1 MCGKGLKQ
9 ACPPAPPTTMASLGA
24 PARSPSPA
32 QTTFPRTMSKILHT
46 ADWQIGR
53 LYSSFEAED
62 AAALAEA
69 RFAAVERLAA
79 LATEHA
85 VDAVVVAGDVFDAQT
100 VSARCIRRLFN
111 ALQGYAGPWVMM
123 PGNHDAALAESVWT
137 HAARLGAVPPQ
148 VRLALAPQVIELP
161 ESRIALLCAPLTQ
174 RHTHGDL
181 SDWFDSAAT
190 PAGWLRIGVAHGAV
204 QGLLAEGIDSA
215 NPIAADR
222 VTRARL
228 DYLAL
233 GDWHGCKRINAHCW
247 YSGTPEPDR
256 FKANDAGM
264 ALLVSF
270 EQPGEAPQV
279 TPLHTAQ
286 YHWQQWTHALAVA
299 SDLDALIK
307 RLAEAEASD
316 VLDLS
321 LSGQLDLA
329 DHGRLQQAL
338 GAAQA
343 RARCLRSDLAELRLA
358 PTAQDIAALQ
368 ADGYL
373 GELIVDLRE
382 RSLMPGDEARRAQD
396 ALAILTGLLARR
408 GERVGPS

>member
-1 MCGKGLKQ
+1 
-9 ACPPAPPTTMASLGA
+9 
-24 PARSPSPA
+24 
-32 QTTFPRTMSKILHT
+32 MSKILHT

-53 LYSSFEAED
+53 LYGSFDAED

-79 LATEHA
+79 LATAHA

-111 ALQGYAGPWVMM
+111 ALQGYAGPWVMI

-137 HAARLGAVPPQ
+137 HAARLGALPPQ
-148 VRLALAPQVIELP
+148 LKLALTPQVIELP
-161 ESRIALLCAPLTQ
+161 EARLALLCAPLTQ
-174 RHTHGDL
+174 RHTYGDL
-181 SDWFDSAAT
+181 TEGFDSAAT
-190 PAGWLRIGVAHGAV
+190 PEGWLRIGVAHGAV
-204 QGLLAEGIDSA
+204 QGLLAEDIDSA

-222 VTRARL
+222 AARARL

-233 GDWHGCKRINAHCW
+233 GDWHGCKRINERCW

-256 FKANDAGM
+256 FKDNDSGQ
-264 ALLVSF
+264 ALLVQF
-270 EQPGEAPQV
+270 GAPGEAPQV
-279 TPLHTAQ
+279 EPLPTAQ
-286 YHWQQWTHALAVA
+286 YRWQQWTHALGVA
-299 SDLDALIK
+299 SDLETLIA
-307 RLAEAEASD
+307 RLADAETRD
-316 VLDLS
+316 VLDLT

-329 DHGRLQQAL
+329 EHGRLQQAL

-343 RARCLRSDLAELRLA
+343 RARCLRTDLGSLRLA

-382 RSLMPGDEARRAQD
+382 RSMSPGDEARRAQD
-396 ALAILTGLLARR
+396 ALAILTGLLT
-408 GERVGPS
+408 ERSAGAAA